1 LNNVLDEVMQD
12 EIEKTVAVLKKGGV
26 IIYPTDTIWGV
37 GCDATN
43 QKAVD
48 RIYKIK
54 KRVDNKSLI
63 ILVETAERI
72 RDYVQSPDQRA
83 IDLAESYDKPLT
95 IIFSNAKSLA
105 KGIAATDKSVGV
117 RVVKDAFCAALIH
130 ELGSAIVSTSANVSG
145 FQPPVRFQQISET
158 MKNSVDYVVNMH
170 REKIKELKPSRIIRI
185 LQNGDFEI
193 LRP

>member
-1 LNNVLDEVMQD
+1 MQD
-12 EIEKTVAVLKKGGV
+12 EIEKTVAVLKQGGL
-26 IIYPTDTIWGV
+26 IIYPTDTIWGI

-63 ILVETAERI
+63 ILVDTTERI
-72 RDYVQSPDQRA
+72 QDYVQSPDQRA

-95 IIFSNAKSLA
+95 IIFPKAKNLA

-130 ELGSAIVSTSANVSG
+130 QLGRAIVSTSANLSG
-145 FQPPVRFQQISET
+145 FQPPVRFQQVSEI
-158 MKNSVDYVVNMH
+158 MKNSVDYVVNIH

-185 LQNGDFEI
+185 LHNGDFEI